1 MNVATSAEGNLQPVV
16 VAFNQL
22 DGEREVSLT
31 FTEGNVADVTNV
43 VILPSAIT
51 AMIKTFSATANTN
64 ITLSSQDNFSA
75 NIYQNWY
82 GNFAFG
88 KMSLKN
94 FRIST
99 TDTDNLKGTLKYS
112 KTQIDG
118 QIQYVN
124 KPMTDL
130 RVNVGNGYSDTVS
143 VPNFLIIKDEK
154 SELTLSKIKRNTAVT
169 VTFTIDAVADAGNML
184 KLGQQQI
191 R

>member
-64 ITLSSQDNFSA
+64 ITLSSPDNFSA

-99 TDTDNLKGTLKYS
+99 TDTNNLKGTLKYS

-143 VPNFLIIKDEK
+143 IPNFLIIKDEK
-154 SELTLSKIKRNTAVT
+154 SELTLSKIIRNTAVT